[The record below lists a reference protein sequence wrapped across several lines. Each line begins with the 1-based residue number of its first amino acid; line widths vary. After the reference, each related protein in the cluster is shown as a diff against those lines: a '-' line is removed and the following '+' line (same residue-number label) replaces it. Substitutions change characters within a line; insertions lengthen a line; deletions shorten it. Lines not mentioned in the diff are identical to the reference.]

1 MPHLLY
7 CNKIICPEKFFQIAL
22 ADLVGV
28 LRNIVSPIETRQFT
42 PAARRALLLC
52 VAVDKKFEDFFYF
65 WDEHGNLSE
74 FKDISGSVAFY
85 V

>member
-42 PAARRALLLC
+42 PAARRLYCYALQWIKSLRISFTFGMSMVIC
-52 VAVDKKFEDFFYF
+52 R
-65 WDEHGNLSE
+65 NLR
-74 FKDISGSVAFY
+74 IYPVL
-85 V
+85 